1 VSKSVLVVDDSP
13 SVRQVVSMVLKS
25 SGHVVSEAENGLK
38 ALDQLESNK
47 FNLIVCD
54 VNMPEM
60 DGMTFVEEARK
71 LESCKFTPILMLT
84 TETKDDLREK
94 AKSLGVRAWLVKP
107 FQPQVLLSA
116 ISKLA

>member
-1 VSKSVLVVDDSP
+1 MSKTVLVVDDSP
-13 SVRQVVSMVLKS
+13 SVRQVVSMVLKA
-25 SGHVVSEAENGLK
+25 SGHKVTEAGNGIEG
-38 ALDQLESNK
+38 LEKLQGNK

-60 DGMTFVEEARK
+60 DGLTFVEHARQ

-84 TETKDDLREK
+84 TETKDEMRERAK
-94 AKSLGVRAWLVKP
+94 AMGVRAWLVKP

-116 ISKLA
+116 IAKLA

>member
-1 VSKSVLVVDDSP
+1 VSKTVLVVDDSP
-13 SVRQVVSMVLKS
+13 SVRQVVSMVLLS
-25 SGHVVSEAENGLK
+25 SGYKVVEAENGLQ
-38 ALDQLESNK
+38 ALEKLDGAR

-60 DGMTFVEEARK
+60 DGITFVEQARQ
-71 LESCKFTPILMLT
+71 LESGKFTPILMLT
-84 TETKDDLREK
+84 TETKDDLRER
-94 AKSLGVRAWLVKP
+94 AKSMGVRAWLVKP